1 MNTPSQIILSRIR
14 RFIFYS
20 LLLFVFL
27 SSTVQAQQVVA
38 TSAWGTKFL
47 LYTPPG
53 YNPATPAPL
62 LVYLHGGGS
71 IGNDFTILTKSSASD
86 KAPPWLI
93 ANNKWPASRPF
104 IVISPQMH
112 RNKLIKNKNDQ
123 QWNMDTVN
131 EMINYVK
138 TQFNIDA
145 NKLYFTG
152 MSFGGAGCWT
162 YAQTYP
168 DKVAAFV
175 PLSGKTDLT
184 KACLVKNIPVWVFH
198 GANDKLVFT
207 SHSVNMVNA
216 INACSPA
223 GKAKPFL
230 NLLNAKEHEGWN
242 DVWDG
247 TDGYLVFDWLLK
259 FTKNSTTNV
268 SPYVTAGADL
278 RILQRSTALSLAG
291 EYFDTDGTIP
301 TVKWTKISG
310 PSITLGNT
318 NTSVLKLT
326 NLVPGTFEFELRVTD
341 NSGAQSFD
349 RVIVEI
355 VSSVAAT
362 DVSVNNLVLMNG
374 ATNADIGN
382 LSEGMIINTAS
393 LGVTQFNVR
402 AEATATTTKS
412 IRFRVNTDQNTRT
425 IGTIPFLIK
434 KQATSTEWIMA
445 NGTYNIC
452 ATPYKSGSAKGNP
465 GVSLCYN
472 VTVTNT
478 PAARVETEES
488 VSDLTSEN
496 SLAIQ
501 VYPSPARDYIH
512 VQGDT
517 ESKSNTNFMIVNLM
531 GQEIQ
536 HGTLT
541 HEELQSGTDIRF
553 TNPNTGI
560 HFIVLRNQNLN
571 HKIKF
576 EIE

>member
-14 RFIFYS
+14 LCIFYS
-20 LLLFVFL
+20 LLLVTL
-27 SSTVQAQQVVA
+27 SHTIQAQQVVA
-38 TSAWGTKFL
+38 TSSWGTKFL

-86 KAPPWLI
+86 KGPPWLI

-112 RNKLIKNKNDQ
+112 RNTLIKNKNDQ
-123 QWNMDTVN
+123 EWNMDTVN

-138 TQFNIDA
+138 TQFNINA

-152 MSFGGAGCWT
+152 MSFGGAGSWT

-175 PLSGKTDLT
+175 PISGKTDLT
-184 KACLVKNIPVWVFH
+184 KACIVKNIPVWVFH
-198 GANDKLVFT
+198 GANDKLVFPT
-207 SHSVNMVNA
+207 HSINMVNA

-223 GKAKPFL
+223 GKAKPNL

-259 FTKNSTTNV
+259 FTKNSTANV
-268 SPYVTAGADL
+268 APYVTAGADL
-278 RILQRSTALSLAG
+278 RILQRSAPLSIAG
-291 EYFDTDGTIP
+291 EYFDTDGTI
-301 TVKWTKISG
+301 TAVNWTKISG
-310 PSITLGNT
+310 PSITLSNT
-318 NTSVLKLT
+318 NTNMLKLT

-362 DVSVNNLVLMNG
+362 DVSVNKLVLING

-382 LSEGMIINTAS
+382 LTEGMVINTTS
-393 LGVTQFNVR
+393 LGITQFNVR

-425 IGTIPFLIK
+425 IGTLPFLIRK
-434 KQATSTEWIMA
+434 VSSSTEWTMA

-452 ATPYKSGSAKGNP
+452 ATPYKSSGAKGNP
-465 GVSLCYN
+465 GVSLCYK
-472 VTVTNT
+472 VIVTNT
-478 PAARVETEES
+478 PATRVETEELS
-488 VSDLTSEN
+488 SDLTGEN
-496 SLAIQ
+496 SFDIH
-501 VYPSPARDYIH
+501 VYPNPARDYIH
-512 VQGDT
+512 IQGD
-517 ESKSNTNFMIVNLM
+517 SKCQTNTNFTIVNLM

-536 HGTLT
+536 RGTLS

-553 TNPNTGI
+553 TNPRTGI
-560 HFIVLRNQNLN
+560 HFILLRNQNLN

-576 EIE
+576 DVE